1 MWREQDRQQEFL
13 ALRGLKSWWLLSC
26 SLWATRCYPRTQTT
40 SSLFFYL
47 YQNSGLNFGL
57 YSNKK
62 ERGRKE
68 GQKILRRE
76 FCTSD
81 SDVRILTPSVSEC
94 DHIWKHLS
102 SKVKIR
108 SLGRA
113 QIQSHGRLCRR
124 KLGHRH
130 TQRDSRVRTKQEK
143 QPILTLILDFWPPG
157 LWKTEFCVHGALP

>member
-1 MWREQDRQQEFL
+1 MWREQDRQQEIL

-62 ERGRKE
+62 EGGRKE

-108 SLGRA
+108 SLGWA

-157 LWKTEFCVHGALP
+157 LWKTDFCVHVALP